1 MRFWEK
7 KCGFLG
13 KVCGKKEWGQ
23 NYKNYVENVEIE
35 ILIGYNGTEDLFS
48 VHVRVKGTNT
58 FYNILMVMF
67 SSFYGQFQQK
77 IRQGICRMNN
87 DRRGY
92 KEIC

>member
-48 VHVRVKGTNT
+48 VHVRV
-58 FYNILMVMF
+58 
-67 SSFYGQFQQK
+67 
-77 IRQGICRMNN
+77 
-87 DRRGY
+87 
-92 KEIC
+92 